1 MRCAICG
8 LDPCATLGFCESCRR
23 ADAKR
28 KTKAESALPKYWE
41 SMDVGALWDELN
53 DRRRFPEAPNATYDA
68 LVWSLIYNRHP
79 TAAVRAGN
87 RHRLAQLSQ
96 QQLQDLIA
104 ALKRNNCDPALIAEI
119 ESNL

>member
-1 MRCAICG
+1 
-8 LDPCATLGFCESCRR
+8 LGFCESCRH

-28 KTKAESALPKYWE
+28 KTKAESPLPKYWE
-41 SMDVGALWDELN
+41 SMDVGALWEELN
-53 DRRRFPEAPNATYDA
+53 DRRRFPEAANATDDA

-79 TAAVRAGN
+79 TAEVRAGN
-87 RHRLAQLSQ
+87 RRRLAELSR

-104 ALKRNNCDPALIAEI
+104 ALRRKNCDPALIAEI